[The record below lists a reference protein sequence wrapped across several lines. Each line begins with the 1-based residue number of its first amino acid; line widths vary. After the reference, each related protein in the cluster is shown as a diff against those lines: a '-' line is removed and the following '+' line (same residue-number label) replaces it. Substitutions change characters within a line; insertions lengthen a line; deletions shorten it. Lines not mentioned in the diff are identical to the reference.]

1 MVVEVFIAP
10 RMHAARTRLITIINK
25 VPRKPCT
32 PYLFGEQVIVVL
44 KVHTIARSVGL
55 FDKVAL
61 SIVLINSDCQCI
73 IFWFA
78 LVLRVR
84 GDNFGDMPFAIVF
97 NPQGTLAAI
106 DDLFKMPTAVVEE
119 VNAKI
124 VVVYN
129 TA

>member
-1 MVVEVFIAP
+1 MLFD
-10 RMHAARTRLITIINK
+10 LK

-44 KVHTIARSVGL
+44 KVHTIACCIGL

-73 IFWFA
+73 IFWFT

-84 GDNFGDMPFAIVF
+84 SDNFGDMPFAIVF

>member
-1 MVVEVFIAP
+1 M
-10 RMHAARTRLITIINK
+10 
-25 VPRKPCT
+25 
-32 PYLFGEQVIVVL
+32 
-44 KVHTIARSVGL
+44 
-55 FDKVAL
+55 
-61 SIVLINSDCQCI
+61 
-73 IFWFA
+73 
-78 LVLRVR
+78 R